1 MLCRY
6 QGYAG
11 DAVDVRKHKLILD
24 ECIGLLSVNGIDVSD
39 ALKKVI
45 IYFFSNDNHISLD
58 DVSAFVR
65 SNNLSISDD
74 VVSSAFKLL
83 VEYGFA
89 KEKVFGDNTL
99 RYEHLHIG
107 EHHDHFYCLK
117 CKRIIEFY
125 SPVIEVAQ
133 IEEARRK
140 GFHAFSHAMQIH
152 GLCDRC
158 FGKASQSPIRL
169 SMVQSGGKFRV
180 VGPAERNRGRQ
191 KLKRRLCDMG
201 LRPGAEGEVIV
212 NRYGPLVVCIDG
224 MRIAMGRE
232 MGTV

>member
-1 MLCRY
+1 MIITSLSIC
-6 QGYAG
+6 
-11 DAVDVRKHKLILD
+11 L
-24 ECIGLLSVNGIDVSD
+24 GL
-39 ALKKVI
+39 
-45 IYFFSNDNHISLD
+45 
-58 DVSAFVR
+58 VR

-232 MGTV
+232 MGDSVDVVLVD